1 MPCTASSSEEEE
13 EAAATTGGSAGGAD
27 AVPMEGGAGAE
38 GVDSPRSLLP
48 GGGASPV
55 AAREAGGVSGKTP
68 AGGKAQKVDVDDG
81 VDGDEMERR
90 RARKKSMEDG
100 IHVVSAF
107 EGYAYDA
114 GMRVGD
120 KLLKIDDFDIKP
132 TTAVDEVRN
141 HLRGEPGTPVSITF
155 ARESVGG
162 GGGDGKKSN
171 EPQTITL
178 QRSVVRIPDVKYFGF
193 VGDPNDG
200 IGYIDL
206 SGFANDAGREVRYAI
221 KALQHGATEI
231 AAGDDATRDGV
242 GMVATDPTKL
252 KGLVLDLRSNPGG
265 LLTSAVDVA
274 TLFVPNGSD
283 IVSAKGRGFPET
295 LYRSKTEP
303 ILNPN
308 TRLAV
313 LVNEQTASAA
323 EIVAGAIQDLDVGVV
338 VGKGRTFGKGLVQN
352 VQDLPYQTALKYTVA
367 KYYTPSG
374 RCIQSTVYKTN
385 GESVGAKYKSTKVAD
400 KDRAVFYTAH
410 GRQVKD
416 GGGVEVDVKVE
427 PQKASPLEIILL
439 NSGSYSD
446 YAAEWSKKYELTG
459 NFKVD
464 DATYKDF
471 QRFVEKRQ
479 KDGDMKLEILYDSQL
494 KELQKKLKASKFGSS
509 SRELEKLRSDIIK
522 DVKKDFSTYKSEII
536 EDLEQNILAR
546 YLPDSMLIERGLRS
560 DVQVAETAKMLKDGR
575 EFDKALARDNSLE
588 TTKVSQSYE
597 TSSTKKPSSNLQS
610 RSFP

>member
-1 MPCTASSSEEEE
+1 M
-13 EAAATTGGSAGGAD
+13 
-27 AVPMEGGAGAE
+27 
-38 GVDSPRSLLP
+38 
-48 GGGASPV
+48 
-55 AAREAGGVSGKTP
+55 
-68 AGGKAQKVDVDDG
+68 
-81 VDGDEMERR
+81 
-90 RARKKSMEDG
+90 KK
-100 IHVVSAF
+100 
-107 EGYAYDA
+107 
-114 GMRVGD
+114 
-120 KLLKIDDFDIKP
+120 K
-132 TTAVDEVRN
+132 
-141 HLRGEPGTPVSITF
+141 
-155 ARESVGG
+155 
-162 GGGDGKKSN
+162 N
-171 EPQTITL
+171 EFL
-178 QRSVVRIPDVKYFGF
+178 
-193 VGDPNDG
+193 
-200 IGYIDL
+200 
-206 SGFANDAGREVRYAI
+206 
-221 KALQHGATEI
+221 
-231 AAGDDATRDGV
+231 DDAIQ
-242 GMVATDPTKL
+242 
-252 KGLVLDLRSNPGG
+252 GLVLDLRSNPGG

-303 ILNPN
+303 ILNPS

-352 VQDLPYQTALKYTVA
+352 VQGKVARYSLVCCFLLMLVPELEFVWRTFTDLPYQTALKYTVA

-374 RCIQSTVYKTN
+374 RCIQSTVYETDGGN
-385 GESVGAKYKSTKVAD
+385 SGAKYKSKKVAD
-400 KDRAVFYTAH
+400 KDRNLFYTAH

-439 NSGSYSD
+439 NSGAYSD
-446 YAAEWSKKYELTG
+446 YAAEWSKKYELTD

-479 KDGDMKLEILYDSQL
+479 KDGDMKLEILYDTQL
-494 KELQKKLKASKFGSS
+494 KDLQKKLKASELVSS
-509 SRELEKLRSDIIK
+509 SKELEKLRSDIIK
-522 DVKKDFSTYKSEII
+522 DVKKDFSTYKNEII

-560 DVQVAETAKMLKDGR
+560 DEQVAGTALMLKDGKM
-575 EFDKALARDNSLE
+575 FDKVLARDSPPE
-588 TTKVSQSYE
+588 GKVVSGQSYE

-610 RSFP
+610 RTSP